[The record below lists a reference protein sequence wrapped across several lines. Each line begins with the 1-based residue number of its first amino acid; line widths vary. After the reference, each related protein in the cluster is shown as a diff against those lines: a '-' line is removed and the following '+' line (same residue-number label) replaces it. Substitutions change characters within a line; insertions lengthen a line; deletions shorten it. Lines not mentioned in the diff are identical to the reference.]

1 MEAQPRFARNLN
13 PKSKTMKLPK
23 FIETRLVKIFLS
35 KAGPFL
41 TMGLSAAGAAASAY
55 VGKQIPGL
63 EEVITPELIAGI
75 AFVILNAVIS
85 QLPVEVT
92 KTYGKEIQGALNH
105 AGQGLKID
113 GLALSK
119 TAQAAE
125 IVSQSAIEK

>member
-1 MEAQPRFARNLN
+1 
-13 PKSKTMKLPK
+13 MKLPK

-105 AGQGLKID
+105 ARQDLKID

>member
-1 MEAQPRFARNLN
+1 MDAQPRLARNLN

-105 AGQGLKID
+105 AGQDLKID

>member
-1 MEAQPRFARNLN
+1 MEKQPRLAGNLN

-23 FIETRLVKIFLS
+23 FIETRLVKIMLS

-75 AFVILNAVIS
+75 AFVILNAIIS

-105 AGQGLKID
+105 AGQDLKID

-125 IVSQSAIEK
+125 SVSQSAIEK